1 MGKLGAE
8 LKMHANHGTIYIPK
22 APLSTD
28 LESTSW
34 LPSDTTPYSAPTPA
48 TISATSSPGA
58 EPESLESLFKLSQK
72 SSPFFPLTKI
82 PHIFPSPHK
91 SPQPNQTLHKLSH
104 RQSVK

>member
-34 LPSDTTPYSAPTPA
+34 LPSDTVPYSAPTPA

-58 EPESLESLFKLSQK
+58 EPESLESLFNSHKNLL
-72 SSPFFPLTKI
+72 PFSL
-82 PHIFPSPHK
+82 
-91 SPQPNQTLHKLSH
+91 
-104 RQSVK
+104 